1 MSTPVPEKLGPSSKM
16 QGPLAKV
23 FTFIRLNL
31 PSCIWRCR
39 SITLAL
45 FLIGLLMVL
54 ALSTLFLDQHPNRNI
69 ILISQFA
76 LIISLL
82 MYFIVITWRDFIK
95 PIMDLDE
102 WTLHIR
108 SGELQAKMAVP
119 EHGEFVR
126 LAHDINDLGSML
138 ESLSKDTEEQLAR
151 YTTYTEQK
159 TLSLSI
165 LYDVAASINISHDLN
180 DLLSRFLRTLT
191 EVVNARAGAVRLL
204 NHKHEL
210 ELVASLGFDP
220 DLIKKEK
227 TIPASAC
234 VCGKLDQY
242 DSLVYQE
249 SIQPCKKLAGEHRFF
264 DREDTGLIV
273 VPLQYQGKTLGVYNL
288 FVNRKEFVDNEDFRE
303 LFTSIGRHLGM
314 AIAKSR
320 LEEASKQFSIIQ
332 ERNRLSNELHDSL
345 AQTLTSIRFQIRV
358 LDETLHQG
366 DDATTWQQMEKLE
379 NTIDEANIE
388 LRGLIS
394 HFKAPIRRKQ
404 LIPAID
410 DLVTRFRTES
420 DIHIFFQQTL
430 DKELELNDKTHLEV
444 VRITQEALT
453 NIRKHSEANVAR
465 VMLRQL
471 DNQRIELLIEDDGV
485 GLPKSVEANHPG
497 EKIGLGIMSER
508 AQRID
513 AHIEIESET
522 GEGTRIRLRFSLNN
536 EVVEVPPHEIRVDIE
551 NWMKHDAP

>member
-1 MSTPVPEKLGPSSKM
+1 MSTLLPQKLPKDSS
-16 QGPLAKV
+16 QGSV
-23 FTFIRLNL
+23 ERLLQFLRINL

-45 FLIGLLMVL
+45 FVIGQ
-54 ALSTLFLDQHPNRNI
+54 LFLLAATVWLMPSSDWRNLLLLFQF
-69 ILISQFA
+69 ILITG
-76 LIISLL
+76 L
-82 MYFIVITWRDFIK
+82 MLYLIVITWRDFIK
-95 PIMDLDE
+95 PTMDLDE

-108 SGELQAKMAVP
+108 SGELDSKMPVP

-151 YTTYTEQK
+151 YTHYTEQK
-159 TLSLSI
+159 TQSLSI

-191 EVVNARAGAVRLL
+191 DVINARAGAVRLL
-204 NHKHEL
+204 NHRNEL
-210 ELVASLGFDP
+210 ELVASIGFDP

-227 TIPASAC
+227 TIPASSC
-234 VCGKLDQY
+234 VCGNVSQC
-242 DSLVYQE
+242 DSLTYQE
-249 SIQPCKKLAGEHRFF
+249 SILPCNKLAGEHRFF

-273 VPLQYQGKTLGVYNL
+273 VPLQYQSKMLGVYNL
-288 FVNRKEFVDNEDFRE
+288 FVNRKEFTDNEDFRE

-320 LEEASKQFSIIQ
+320 LEVASKQFSIIQ

-345 AQTLTSIRFQIRV
+345 AQTLTSIRFQVRV

-366 DDATTWQQMEKLE
+366 DEATTWQQMEKLE
-379 NTIDEANIE
+379 NTIDEANTE

-404 LIPAID
+404 LIPAIH
-410 DLVTRFRTES
+410 DLVTRFRAES

-430 DKELELNDKTHLEV
+430 NSELELNDKTHLEV
-444 VRITQEALT
+444 VRISQEALT
-453 NIRKHSEANVAR
+453 NIRKHSQANVAR
-465 VMLRQL
+465 IMIRAL
-471 DNQRIELLIEDDGV
+471 DEDHIELLIEDDGV
-485 GLPKSVEANHPG
+485 GLPNEIEANHPG

-508 AQRID
+508 AQRIGAD
-513 AHIEIESET
+513 IEIDSEL
-522 GEGTRIRLRFSLNN
+522 GEGTRIKLRFALHSETPNDSSENL
-536 EVVEVPPHEIRVDIE
+536 RVDIV
-551 NWMKHDAP
+551 NWMKPDFG